1 MLEKENE
8 MPLSVTEEK
17 TSKGFKNIFQ
27 IFNKG
32 AQKQDEG
39 QESLDL
45 DWLATAPYKRIEKSK
60 EAELILADDSVIQ
73 FVRIEGT
80 GASSVSLEE
89 QSLII
94 RYFYTFL
101 SKNKE
106 HFFTEITQFPVNTQ
120 PQRNHL
126 QKRLNKL
133 KRVKETDE
141 RKILQLEIIK
151 AAQEAKLQRFRQL
164 EENLTNSEYIGW
176 FYAPSKKE
184 MSKLIRRFS
193 QMAAD
198 YRMQLSPLTRKEK
211 EQILYQL
218 NNPNTKL

>member
-1 MLEKENE
+1 MEKV
-8 MPLSVTEEK
+8 MPLNTTEASQITGLK
-17 TSKGFKNIFQ
+17 KVFQ
-27 IFNKG
+27 IFNRG
-32 AQKQDEG
+32 AQKNNTE
-39 QESLDL
+39 EKLDL
-45 DWLATAPYKRIEKSK
+45 DWLSTTPYKRIEKSR
-60 EAELILADDSVIQ
+60 EAELILVDDSVIQ

-89 QSLII
+89 QNLII

-120 PQRNHL
+120 SQRNHI

-141 RKILQLEIIK
+141 RKLVQLEIIK
-151 AAQEAKLQRFRQL
+151 SAQEARLQRFVQL

-184 MSKLIRRFS
+184 MTKLIRRFS
-193 QMAAD
+193 QMAGD

>member
-1 MLEKENE
+1 
-8 MPLSVTEEK
+8 MPLSTTTAEPTQGFQKFFSIFKKGRQREGEIKEK
-17 TSKGFKNIFQ
+17 
-27 IFNKG
+27 
-32 AQKQDEG
+32 
-39 QESLDL
+39 LDL
-45 DWLATAPYKRIEKSK
+45 DWLATTPYKRIEHSR
-60 EAELILADDSVIQ
+60 ESELILTDDSVIQ

-89 QSLII
+89 QTQII
-94 RYFYTFL
+94 QYFYTFL

-120 PQRNHL
+120 SQRNHL
-126 QKRLNKL
+126 QRRLNKL
-133 KRVKETDE
+133 SRIKETNE

-151 AAQEAKLQRFRQL
+151 AALEAKIQRFTEL

-184 MSKLIRRFS
+184 MTKLIRRFS
-193 QMAAD
+193 QMAAE

>member
-1 MLEKENE
+1 MGNK
-8 MPLSVTEEK
+8 MPLNVADKEQS
-17 TSKGFKNIFQ
+17 GGAKNIFQ
-27 IFNKG
+27 IFKKG
-32 AQKQDEG
+32 AKSSGNSEEG
-39 QESLDL
+39 KLDL
-45 DWLATAPYKRIEKSK
+45 EWLATTPYKRLEHSR
-60 EAELILADDSVIQ
+60 EAELILSDDSVIQ

-89 QSLII
+89 QAQII

-106 HFFTEITQFPVNTQ
+106 HFFTEVTQFPVNTQ
-120 PQRNHL
+120 AQRNHI

-133 KRVKETDE
+133 KRLKETDE
-141 RKILQLEIIK
+141 RKLLQLEILK
-151 AAQEAKLQRFRQL
+151 AAQEEKLKRFIQL

-184 MSKLIRRFS
+184 MTKLIRRFS
-193 QMAAD
+193 QMAAN

>member
-1 MLEKENE
+1 
-8 MPLSVTEEK
+8 MPLSTTTVEPTQGFQKFFSIFKKGRQKEGGIKEK
-17 TSKGFKNIFQ
+17 
-27 IFNKG
+27 
-32 AQKQDEG
+32 
-39 QESLDL
+39 LDL
-45 DWLATAPYKRIEKSK
+45 DWLETTPYKRIEHSR
-60 EAELILADDSVIQ
+60 ESELILTDDSVIQ

-89 QSLII
+89 QTQII
-94 RYFYTFL
+94 QYFYTFL

-120 PQRNHL
+120 SQRNHL
-126 QKRLNKL
+126 QRRLNKL
-133 KRVKETDE
+133 SRIKETDE

-151 AAQEAKLQRFRQL
+151 AALEAKIQRFTEL

-184 MSKLIRRFS
+184 MTKLIRRFS
-193 QMAAD
+193 QMAAE